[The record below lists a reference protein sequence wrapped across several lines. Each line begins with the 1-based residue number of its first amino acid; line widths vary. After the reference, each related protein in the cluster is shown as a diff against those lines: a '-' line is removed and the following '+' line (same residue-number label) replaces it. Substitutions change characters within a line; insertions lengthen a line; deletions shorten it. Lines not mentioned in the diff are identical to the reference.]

1 MVKFSPTIYVLYL
14 LNPWEISST
23 LNDGIWASLQRFSG
37 GQLSLTESVRSE
49 NSAVVGIAIIIETP
63 FFVCEVFP
71 VYKFFSLFWITK
83 IAENMQYW
91 LRSFQFCNW
100 ITVTLIASSD
110 VQCQNIQISQKICF
124 HEHHRM
130 KRQASFLWK
139 VVVLF
144 LWQKL
149 LLFVIFATY
158 MCFISAVSVWEGL
171 GKR

>member
-63 FFVCEVFP
+63 FLVCEVFP
-71 VYKFFSLFWITK
+71 VYEFFSLFWITE

-100 ITVTLIASSD
+100 ITVTLITSSH
-110 VQCQNIQISQKICF
+110 VQCQNIQISQKICLLSWAPQN
-124 HEHHRM
+124 E
-130 KRQASFLWK
+130 ASSIFSLK
-139 VVVLF
+139 GSSIVSLAEITAFCDFCYLHVLYF
-144 LWQKL
+144 CC
-149 LLFVIFATY
+149 I
-158 MCFISAVSVWEGL
+158 CL
-171 GKR
+171 GRFR